1 MYAKIRLRYIKIYI
15 DKLLKTSGGFFMIK
29 DRGNIKWSSLMLV
42 EHREKLKQLIK
53 GEKEVLKP
61 ELDEHILDEMNKI
74 LGKAL
79 EKKLAVSLEYYKN
92 RNLYKV
98 SGYIEEYNLQS
109 KELLVC
115 SGLNK
120 RYLSLDNIISIKI
133 K

>member
-1 MYAKIRLRYIKIYI
+1 
-15 DKLLKTSGGFFMIK
+15 MIK